1 MFFTMLP
8 SKIAFVDIETT
19 GTRSSYDRIIEIG
32 ILRVEE
38 NQLVDT
44 FQTLINPQ
52 SYLPKE
58 ITQLTGITQQDI
70 ETAPTF
76 RSVKD
81 EIIEM
86 LADCTFVAH
95 NVRFDYAF
103 LKHELLRENITY
115 SSKHFCT
122 VRLSRMLFPQWQRHN
137 LDAVISGCKIKCAN
151 RHRAFDD
158 AKVLYEFYLHIL
170 KTIPHEK
177 LEKALAKTMKKPSLP
192 INLPFEELDK
202 LPEKP
207 GVYIFYGSQTD
218 NTGSGLH
225 APRSFSELEQPNPKS
240 FRASYKLAPAMT
252 TQENSDNSDESKNQ
266 KYRISDSPKNRHT
279 ESFEYSE
286 YEKTKLFPTIPLY
299 VGKSINIRNRVLSH
313 FSSDIASATEM
324 NIAQQVKHIE
334 TITTAGELGALLLE
348 SELIKK
354 LLPIYNKKSRI
365 KHELIAIKKRTNKQ
379 GYDECYL
386 EPIMEINADSLQDF
400 LGFYRSRKQAKATL
414 ADIAKTHMLCE
425 KLLGLEKTMGGC
437 FAYRL
442 NRCNGACV
450 GKEKALVYN
459 LRLQTA
465 FIENKIL
472 PWPFTGAILIQE
484 NEGVQNE
491 FGLLGKSEYF
501 LIDNW
506 CYLGTV
512 TVDADGNIND
522 KSLQNAS
529 FDLDI
534 YKILRQF
541 LKRPENQKKIKA
553 SSGNKLNKITQDFLG
568 DARR

>member
-1 MFFTMLP
+1 MLP
-8 SKIAFVDIETT
+8 TKLAFVDIETT
-19 GTRSSYDRIIEIG
+19 GIRSSYDRIIEIG
-32 ILRVEE
+32 ILRVEDGE
-38 NQLVDT
+38 LVGT
-44 FQTLINPQ
+44 FNSLVNPQ

-76 RSVKD
+76 RSIKD
-81 EIIEM
+81 EVIEL

-103 LKHELLRENITY
+103 LKHEFLRERITY

-122 VRLSRMLFPQWQRHN
+122 VRLSRILFPKWQRHN
-137 LDAVISGCKIKCAN
+137 LDAVINECNIACEN

-158 AKVLYEFYLHIL
+158 AKVLYEFYQHIQ
-170 KTIPHEK
+170 KTLPEEK
-177 LEKALAKTMKKPSLP
+177 LIEALKKTMKKPSLP
-192 INLPFEELDK
+192 INLPMEELEK
-202 LPEKP
+202 LPDNP
-207 GVYIFYGSQTD
+207 GVYIFYG
-218 NTGSGLH
+218 NTT
-225 APRSFSELEQPNPKS
+225 E
-240 FRASYKLAPAMT
+240 ASDK
-252 TQENSDNSDESKNQ
+252 SDNKSLK
-266 KYRISDSPKNRHT
+266 ISDGTTLNPNDI
-279 ESFEYSE
+279 YSSN
-286 YEKTKLFPTIPLY
+286 IPLY

-313 FSSDIASATEM
+313 FSSDIASPTEM
-324 NIAQQVKHIE
+324 NIAQQVKSIE
-334 TITTAGELGALLLE
+334 TISTAGELGALLLE
-348 SELIKK
+348 SHLIKK

-365 KHELIAIKKRTNKQ
+365 KHELIAIKKRTNKD

-386 EPIMEINADSLQDF
+386 DPITQIDANILDKF

-414 ADIAKTHMLCE
+414 ADIAKNHSLCE
-425 KLLGLEKTMGGC
+425 KLLGLEKTSSGC

-442 NRCNGACV
+442 NRCKGACV
-450 GKEKALVYN
+450 GKEKALIYN

-465 FIENKIL
+465 FLENKIL

-484 NEGVQNE
+484 NEGVQSE

-512 TVDADGNIND
+512 TVDEDGNIND
-522 KSLQNAS
+522 KSLQTAT

-541 LKRPENQKKIKA
+541 LRKPENEKKIIRMSERRT
-553 SSGNKLNKITQDFLG
+553 SSKEELPIPHRQ
-568 DARR
+568 